1 MEQHQYEALRQDIHD
16 IKSAIMGNEITQD
29 GGIIKRLGMVETKAE
44 NHDKFIS
51 RLKWSGGILV
61 TIAGVVGYM
70 AEKFTALFHQS
81 NH

>member
-44 NHDKFIS
+44 NHDKFIN
-51 RLKWSGGILV
+51 RLKWSGGIL
-61 TIAGVVGYM
+61 ISLASLIGYLFD
-70 AEKFTALFHQS
+70 KFIDTFKQH
-81 NH
+81 

>member
-1 MEQHQYEALRQDIHD
+1 MEQHQYEALRQDIHE

-29 GGIIKRLGMVETKAE
+29 GGIIKRLGMVETKTE

-61 TIAGVVGYM
+61 TIAGVVGYL
-70 AEKFTALFHQS
+70 AEKFTSLFHSS